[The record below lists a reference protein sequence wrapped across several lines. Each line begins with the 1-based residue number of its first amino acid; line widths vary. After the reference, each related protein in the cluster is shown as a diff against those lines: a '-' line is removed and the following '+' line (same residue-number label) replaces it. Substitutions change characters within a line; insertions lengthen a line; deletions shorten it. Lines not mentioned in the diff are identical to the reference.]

1 MKAATFEFFG
11 LPRRLQVGSLSVY
24 MLRFSVLCLGSSLY
38 TKCIDHQRWGGAFGD
53 VTTILGEESQVYR
66 MDINTLW
73 VGQRANLPESGQ
85 TKCPTGSSLI
95 GLRDVSI
102 MLSA

>member
-24 MLRFSVLCLGSSLY
+24 MLRFSVLCLGPSLY

-53 VTTILGEESQVYR
+53 VATILGEDGIQNGYQYVMGWTKSKSAR
-66 MDINTLW
+66 I
-73 VGQRANLPESGQ
+73 RADEMPHWQQPYWASGY
-85 TKCPTGSSLI
+85 
-95 GLRDVSI
+95 
-102 MLSA
+102 